1 MTNKYNLLYF
11 AHLLTNDFFCF
22 YAYVRRLSFRHIKLP
37 CMAWVHLSYPL
48 RQFFFLMQILVICPC
63 FTATHYFCTVCII
76 LYHLFVVFNLFT
88 PPLLSS
94 SLFILIS
101 CFIPPVWTFLFIVP
115 FIRISCFIPPVWT
128 FLFIVPF
135 MNNVFL
141 CNTHTLPPPDILHA
155 VWLSFVLLG
164 GGTNYF
170 HAFVLGSYCQM
181 APGKHT

>member
-101 CFIPPVWTFLFIVP
+101 CFIRPVWTFLFIVS
-115 FIRISCFIPPVWT
+115 FINN
-128 FLFIVPF
+128 FL
-135 MNNVFL
+135 L